1 MAHID
6 IDIAPSEENGL
17 DMEAIELAQRAM
29 VENAG
34 LSMELIDSWNL
45 NPLEPLVCAT
55 AWHSMAHDDGK
66 MATRRVMR
74 CQQCKQCKQRKH
86 IRNDRSVRLDKAR
99 WLGNKKMVAMSH
111 M

>member
-1 MAHID
+1 MTYRSAGEIRGFVMICAVEMAHID
-6 IDIAPSEENGL
+6 NILISPYIAPSEENGL

-55 AWHSMAHDDGK
+55 AWHSMA
-66 MATRRVMR
+66 
-74 CQQCKQCKQRKH
+74 
-86 IRNDRSVRLDKAR
+86 
-99 WLGNKKMVAMSH
+99 
-111 M
+111 

>member
-1 MAHID
+1 
-6 IDIAPSEENGL
+6 
-17 DMEAIELAQRAM
+17 MEAIELAQRAM

-55 AWHSMAHDDGK
+55 AWHSMADGDGK

-74 CQQCKQCKQRKH
+74 CQQCKQRKH

-99 WLGNKKMVAMSH
+99 WLGNKTMVAMSH